1 MDLESS
7 GELLPVLIAG
17 TVFLALLLGGIALSM
32 SLSGRDRVV
41 RSQLRAMEKRWKG
54 AERSE
59 AAERIDNAAE
69 QTEFGKWL
77 GQMVPRRANLESR
90 LECTGSSMS
99 VLKYAFLCLGLV
111 AFFTLITMLV
121 FGRSLLLGLPIGIF
135 LGIGIPHWV
144 LGVLGRR
151 RIASF
156 LQLFPEAIDL
166 IVRGLKSGLPIQESI
181 ANVAREVPDPVGIEF
196 RRIDDGVKVG
206 RPLEEMLWATARRI
220 DSPDFKFFV
229 ISLSV
234 QRETGGNLAEA
245 LQNLSDIL
253 RRRRQMR
260 LKVRALS
267 SEARASAYII
277 GSLPFVMFMLLMLVN
292 AGYVTQLFTDPR
304 GMILVGIG
312 LLSMLIGV
320 VVMFK
325 MVRFEI

>member
-1 MDLESS
+1 MDLASDPD
-7 GELLPVLIAG
+7 LLPVLIAG
-17 TVFLALLLGGIALSM
+17 TVFLALLLGGIALSV
-32 SLSGRDRVV
+32 SVSGRNRVV
-41 RSQLRAMEKRWKG
+41 RSQLRAMERRWKG
-54 AERSE
+54 TERAE
-59 AAERIDNAAE
+59 APERIDSTPE
-69 QTEFGKWL
+69 ESELGKQL
-77 GQMVPRRANLESR
+77 GRLVPRRAILQDR
-90 LECTGSSMS
+90 LEQTGSSMS
-99 VLKYAFLCLGLV
+99 VLKYALLCLALV
-111 AFFTLITMLV
+111 GFFTLIVMLV
-121 FGRSLLLGLPIGIF
+121 FKRSLVLGLPIGIF
-135 LGIGIPHWV
+135 LGLGIPHWM

-151 RIASF
+151 RVANF

>member
-1 MDLESS
+1 
-7 GELLPVLIAG
+7 
-17 TVFLALLLGGIALSM
+17 
-32 SLSGRDRVV
+32 
-41 RSQLRAMEKRWKG
+41 
-54 AERSE
+54 
-59 AAERIDNAAE
+59 
-69 QTEFGKWL
+69 
-77 GQMVPRRANLESR
+77 
-90 LECTGSSMS
+90 
-99 VLKYAFLCLGLV
+99 
-111 AFFTLITMLV
+111 
-121 FGRSLLLGLPIGIF
+121 
-135 LGIGIPHWV
+135 
-144 LGVLGRR
+144 
-151 RIASF
+151 
-156 LQLFPEAIDL
+156 
-166 IVRGLKSGLPIQESI
+166 
-181 ANVAREVPDPVGIEF
+181 
-196 RRIDDGVKVG
+196 
-206 RPLEEMLWATARRI
+206 EEMLWATARRI

-312 LLSMLIGV
+312 LFSMLIGV